1 MKRTARAILG
11 SLSVGAYQ
19 GASRSLFDWSASRNP
34 EAVIVKGGPQANVY
48 DALLAS
54 DTALNPPVNASGS
67 PAAVSHLEFCYNYGA
82 DVTKTATTSYQRAY
96 QWTID
101 KSADQSALV
110 LMPGQT
116 HVVNYTVKVDRTS
129 VDSNFAVAGT
139 ITLTNI
145 WPKAASI
152 VSVSDSITGAQ
163 VDCHGATTIA
173 AQGSVTCD
181 YTAALDAKVDGT
193 NTATASVNYGAGAR
207 TASGSVGYTFGHPTT
222 LADDCV
228 TVTDQVDGEAVRTL
242 GTTCAPKTYTY
253 TRDVGPYASAGTY
266 SVHNVASFV
275 TDDTGTTGSDDHT
288 VTIDVPQLSQG
299 CTLTQA
305 TGRPIPRWVR
315 HPTTTTGPT

>member
-1 MKRTARAILG
+1 MARALPFDHPKRRIIFT
-11 SLSVGAYQ
+11 LSGD
-19 GASRSLFDWSASRNP
+19 R
-34 EAVIVKGGPQANVY
+34 GGPHETYCASHSGFAVGRGLPGRQPQPVRLVGIAQPGGRHRQGRTPGQRLRRPAGQRHRAQPAGQRQRLAGRGQPPRV
-48 DALLAS
+48 LLQ
-54 DTALNPPVNASGS
+54 LRR
-67 PAAVSHLEFCYNYGA
+67 

-207 TASGSVGYTFGHPTT
+207 TASGSAGYTFGHPTT

-228 TVTDQVDGEAVRTL
+228 TGDGPRSTAKPSGPWAPPARRRRTRTRATSARTRRPARTRC
-242 GTTCAPKTYTY
+242 TTW
-253 TRDVGPYASAGTY
+253 RAS
-266 SVHNVASFV
+266 S
-275 TDDTGTTGSDDHT
+275 
-288 VTIDVPQLSQG
+288 
-299 CTLTQA
+299 
-305 TGRPIPRWVR
+305 
-315 HPTTTTGPT
+315 PTTPAPLAATTTP